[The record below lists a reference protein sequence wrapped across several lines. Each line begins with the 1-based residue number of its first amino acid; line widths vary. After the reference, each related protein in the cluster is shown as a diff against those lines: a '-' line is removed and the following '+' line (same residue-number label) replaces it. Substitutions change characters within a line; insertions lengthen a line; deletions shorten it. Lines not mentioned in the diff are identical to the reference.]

1 MKHSSSKK
9 FTLIEL
15 LVVIAIIGIL
25 AGLLFP
31 AVGSA
36 RQNARKSKAASE
48 CQALKAAIIMYESEF
63 SMWPVATTGAKD
75 ILVENSKDSSD
86 RNSAYT
92 KMCKVLAGDNGKK
105 MVFFDV
111 GKGYKEEEGIRDPW
125 NRPYQVILDATFD
138 GMIDASDTS
147 NLEAIQEV
155 NKHNARTGNV
165 RTRVAVYSYGVPD
178 TDKDAKDIATLVKKS
193 KLVTT
198 W

>member
-1 MKHSSSKK
+1 MKTSSSKK

-63 SMWPVATTGAKD
+63 STWPVKVTG
-75 ILVENSKDSSD
+75 SKDVLLSSSD
-86 RNSAYT
+86 YIA
-92 KMCKVLAGDNGKK
+92 MCKVLTGNNGKQ

-111 GKGYKEEEGIRDPW
+111 GKGYKDSEGIRDPW
-125 NRPYQVILDATFD
+125 NRQYQVILDANFD
-138 GMIDASDTS
+138 GMIDSTDSSLT
-147 NLEAIQEV
+147 AIQEV
-155 NKHNARTGNV
+155 NRRNSRSDNV
-165 RTRVAVYSYGVPD
+165 RTRVAVYSYGVPE
-178 TDKDAKDIATLVKKS
+178 TDKDANNIRELVEKS
-193 KLVTT
+193 KLVTS